1 MFSNYLD
8 GGKVLFYT
16 QKDNFGVVD
25 YNNEKIININY
36 LAICTYGNE
45 QGYYLFFCDD
55 KFKVVSDYFFDTI
68 DECKAEAEKSKEN
81 IVWIEKN
88 ENKAEFRFDEIKDL
102 LLKSIREYGC
112 EAQLRIFFANNPNEY
127 MIIIY
132 KDHCSFQRCGFNGTG
147 SGERVF
153 KTLEDLYKAEQI
165 DDIVLECDC
174 DKINA
179 FDCMDFEA
187 LGFWK

>member
-112 EAQLRIFFANNPNEY
+112 EAELRIFFANT
-127 MIIIY
+127 
-132 KDHCSFQRCGFNGTG
+132 SQ
-147 SGERVF
+147 
-153 KTLEDLYKAEQI
+153 
-165 DDIVLECDC
+165 
-174 DKINA
+174 KIP
-179 FDCMDFEA
+179 
-187 LGFWK
+187 